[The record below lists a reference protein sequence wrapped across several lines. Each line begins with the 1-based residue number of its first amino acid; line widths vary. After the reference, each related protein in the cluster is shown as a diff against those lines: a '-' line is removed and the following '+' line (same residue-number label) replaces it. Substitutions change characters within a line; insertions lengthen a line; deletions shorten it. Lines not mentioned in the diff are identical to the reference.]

1 MHTLD
6 SLCQS
11 SSARN
16 ASGEE
21 RGAGWLSDA
30 LMDALSGILSRECFW
45 RDRGGLADYHMSCEV
60 RFRGMQSLWISDK
73 QMRPAGEA
81 VAEQIRRRVREETKL
96 TCSCGIG
103 PNRLLSKI
111 ATDMR
116 KPDGQ
121 FAIGC
126 DHAAIH
132 RFIDPLPVR
141 KIPGI
146 GKVGCP
152 ATDQLICASA
162 SASTSAY
169 NLCPAISDLP
179 AGCG

>member
-1 MHTLD
+1 MCVTQLKKIDH
-6 SLCQS
+6 SNS
-11 SSARN
+11 IM
-16 ASGEE
+16 
-21 RGAGWLSDA
+21 SDA
-30 LMDALSGILSRECFW
+30 
-45 RDRGGLADYHMSCEV
+45 
-60 RFRGMQSLWISDK
+60 SLTP
-73 QMRPAGEA
+73 QMELRSAGEA
-81 VAEQIRRRVREETKL
+81 VAEQIRRRVREETSL

-121 FAIGC
+121 FAVGC

-132 RFIDPLPVR
+132 RFIDRLPVR

-152 ATDQLICASA
+152 TKTQLVDVLPCHLAACPLDSDKASY
-162 SASTSAY
+162 THTC
-169 NLCPAISDLP
+169 LCSPM
-179 AGCG
+179 

>member
-1 MHTLD
+1 
-6 SLCQS
+6 
-11 SSARN
+11 
-16 ASGEE
+16 
-21 RGAGWLSDA
+21 
-30 LMDALSGILSRECFW
+30 
-45 RDRGGLADYHMSCEV
+45 
-60 RFRGMQSLWISDK
+60 
-73 QMRPAGEA
+73 MRPAGEA

-146 GKVGCP
+146 GKVGCS
-152 ATDQLICASA
+152 AKQLVYRCF
-162 SASTSAY
+162 
-169 NLCPAISDLP
+169 AIPDLP
-179 AGCG
+179 S